1 MANLSGRARR
11 ENTYDAIVV
20 GSGITGGWA
29 AKELTQ
35 KGLKTLVLE
44 RGPMVRHLEDY
55 PTAMTEPW
63 QAKYP
68 QGQLPPDELNSH
80 YPVQKRTGYVITE
93 HTKHFFVRD
102 DQHPYGEE
110 SRFDWIR
117 GYHVGGRSLTWG
129 RQSYRH
135 SPQDF
140 EANARDGIAVDW
152 PIRYEDLAPWY
163 DYVERFIGVSGQ
175 REGLAQL
182 PDGQYQPPMEM
193 NCVEK
198 AFKARSEA
206 RFPERRITMGRTAH
220 LTEPTEEQLSLGRT
234 KCQHRNLCIRG
245 CPFGGYFS
253 SNSASLVAAERT
265 GNLNIRPNSIVTS
278 LIYDEKAGK
287 ASGVRILDSETR
299 QEEEFYADVVFL
311 CASAFNSTWILLNS
325 TSSRFPNG
333 FGNASDQLGRN
344 VMDHHLGVG
353 ASGEAPEFADMY
365 YSGRRPN
372 GIYVPRF
379 RNLGDAATARKDYL
393 RGFGYQGGASRPGWD
408 RDLKRGSNRE
418 DGGRGFGAGRKAA
431 LSQPGPWVIGL
442 GGFGE
447 ILPYADNRIMLNRE
461 VMDQYG
467 LPTLT
472 MNVSIRD
479 NETAM
484 RRDMQNAAA
493 EMLEAAGFKNVQG
506 RDGGYAPGLGIHEMG
521 TARMG
526 RDPKTSVLNAHN
538 QVHECKNV
546 YVTDGAAMT
555 SASCVNP
562 SLTYM
567 ALTARACDH
576 AVQARKRGEL

>member
-1 MANLSGRARR
+1 MANLNGRARR
-11 ENTYDAIVV
+11 KNTYDAIVV

-35 KGLKTLVLE
+35 KGLKVLVLE
-44 RGPMVRHLEDY
+44 RGRMVRHLEDY
-55 PTAMTEPW
+55 PTAVMDPW
-63 QAKYP
+63 QTKYP
-68 QGQLPPDELNSH
+68 QGQLPPDELAAH
-80 YPVQKRTGYVITE
+80 YPVQRRTNYTMTE
-93 HTKHFFVRD
+93 YTQHFFVRD
-102 DQHPYGEE
+102 DENPYVEE
-110 SRFDWIR
+110 NRFDWIR

-135 SPQDF
+135 SPIDF
-140 EANARDGIAVDW
+140 EANAREGIGVDW

-163 DYVERFIGVSGQ
+163 EHVERFIGVSGQ
-175 REGLAQL
+175 AEGLPHL
-182 PDGQYQPPMEM
+182 PDGHYQPPMEM

-198 AFKARSEA
+198 AFKSGSEA
-206 RFPERRITMGRTAH
+206 RFPERRVTIGRTAH
-220 LTEPTEEQLSLGRT
+220 LTDPTEEQLALGRT
-234 KCQHRNLCIRG
+234 KCQYRNMCIRG
-245 CPFGGYFS
+245 CPFGGYYS
-253 SNSASLVAAERT
+253 SNSGGLVAAERT
-265 GNLNIRPNSIVTS
+265 GNLVIRPNSIVTE
-278 LIYDEKAGK
+278 LIYDDKAGR
-287 ASGVRILDSETR
+287 ASGVRVLDATTK
-299 QEEEFYADVVFL
+299 QDEEFYADVVFL
-311 CASAFNSTWILLNS
+311 CASAFNSAWIMLNS

-333 FGNASDQLGRN
+333 FGNGSDQLGRN

-353 ASGEAPEFADMY
+353 ASGEAPDEFADMY

-372 GIYVPRF
+372 GIYIPRF
-379 RNLGDAATARKDYL
+379 RNLGDAATKRNDYL

-408 RDLKRGSNRE
+408 RDLGNRAK
-418 DGGRGFGAGRKAA
+418 GAKGFGAARKAA
-431 LSQPGPWVIGL
+431 LSQPGPWVMGL

-447 ILPYADNRIMLNRE
+447 ILPYQDNRITLNHE
-461 VMDQYG
+461 VKDQFG
-467 LPTLT
+467 LPTLS
-472 MNVSIRD
+472 MNVTIRE
-479 NETAM
+479 NELAM
-484 RRDMQNAAA
+484 RRDMQTAAA

-567 ALTARACDH
+567 ALTARAADH
-576 AVQARKRGEL
+576 AVKARKRGEL

>member
-35 KGLKTLVLE
+35 KGLKVLVLE
-44 RGPMVRHLEDY
+44 RGRMVRHLEDY
-55 PTAMTEPW
+55 PTAVLDPW
-63 QAKYP
+63 QTKYP
-68 QGQLPPDELNSH
+68 QGQLPSAELDAH
-80 YPVQKRTGYVITE
+80 YQVQRRTNYTMTE
-93 HTKHFFVRD
+93 YTQHFFVKD
-102 DQHPYGEE
+102 DENPYTEE
-110 SRFDWIR
+110 NRFDWIR

-135 SPQDF
+135 SPIDF
-140 EANARDGIAVDW
+140 EANAKEGIGVDW
-152 PIRYEDLAPWY
+152 PIRYEELAPWY
-163 DYVERFIGVSGQ
+163 EHVERFIGVSGQ
-175 REGLAQL
+175 HEGLSHF
-182 PDGQYQPPMEM
+182 PDGHYQPPMEM

-198 AFKARSEA
+198 AFKSRSES
-206 RFPERRITMGRTAH
+206 RFPERRVSIGRAAH

-234 KCQHRNLCIRG
+234 KCQYRNMCIRG
-245 CPFGGYFS
+245 CPFGGYYS
-253 SNSASLVAAERT
+253 SNSGGLVAAERT
-265 GNLNIRPNSIVTS
+265 GNLVIRPNSIVTE

-287 ASGVRILDSETR
+287 ATGVRILDAETR
-299 QEEEFYADVVFL
+299 QDEEFYADVVFL
-311 CASAFNSTWILLNS
+311 CASSFNSTWIMMNS
-325 TSSRFPNG
+325 TSSRFQNG
-333 FGNASDQLGRN
+333 FGNGSDQLGRN

-379 RNLGDAATARKDYL
+379 RNLGDAATKRTDYL
-393 RGFGYQGGASRPGWD
+393 RGFGYQGGASRPIWD
-408 RDLKRGSNRE
+408 RDLGKRGQGSK
-418 DGGRGFGAGRKAA
+418 GFGAARKAA
-431 LSQPGPWVIGL
+431 LSQPGPWNMGL

-447 ILPYADNRIMLNRE
+447 ILPYEDNRITLNHGLK
-461 VMDQYG
+461 DQFG
-467 LPTLT
+467 LPTLSF
-472 MNVSIRD
+472 NVTLRE
-479 NETAM
+479 NEIAM
-484 RRDMQNAAA
+484 RRDMQAAA
-493 EMLEAAGFKNVQG
+493 VEMLEAAGFKNVKG
-506 RDGGYAPGLGIHEMG
+506 RDDGYAPGLGIHEMG

-567 ALTARACDH
+567 ALTARAADH
-576 AVQARKRGEL
+576 AVQARKRGDL

>member
-1 MANLSGRARR
+1 MANLNGRARL

-55 PTAMTEPW
+55 PTATTDPW

-68 QGQLPPDELNSH
+68 QGQLPPEELNAH
-80 YPVQKRTGYVITE
+80 YAVQKRTGYTLTE

-102 DQHPYGEE
+102 DQNPYTEE
-110 SRFDWIR
+110 SRYDWIR

-135 SPQDF
+135 SPIDF
-140 EANARDGIAVDW
+140 EANAREGIGVDW
-152 PIRYEDLAPWY
+152 PVRYEELAPWY

-175 REGLAQL
+175 SEGLAQL
-182 PDGQYQPPMEM
+182 PDGQYQPPMAM

-198 AFKARSEA
+198 AFKAKSEA
-206 RFPERRITMGRTAH
+206 RFPERRVTIGRTAH

-234 KCQHRNLCIRG
+234 KCQYRNLCIRG
-245 CPFGGYFS
+245 CPFGAYYS
-253 SNSASLVAAERT
+253 SNSGGLVAAERT
-265 GNLNIRPNSIVTS
+265 GNLVIRPGSIVTS

-287 ASGVRILDSETR
+287 ASGVRILDATTR

-311 CASAFNSTWILLNS
+311 CASAFNSAWIMLNS

-353 ASGEAPEFADMY
+353 ASGEAPEFADTY

-379 RNLGDAATARKDYL
+379 RNLGDAATQRSDYL
-393 RGFGYQGGASRPGWD
+393 RGFGYQGGAFRPGWD
-408 RDLKRGSNRE
+408 RDLVKPGATPAP
-418 DGGRGFGAGRKAA
+418 RGFGAERKAA
-431 LSQPGPWVIGL
+431 LSQPGPWVMGL

-447 ILPYADNRIMLNRE
+447 ILPYADNRITLNHE
-461 VMDQYG
+461 VKDQFG
-467 LPTLT
+467 LPTLS
-472 MNVSIRD
+472 MNVTIRE
-479 NETAM
+479 NEIAM
-484 RRDMQNAAA
+484 RRDMQTAAA

-506 RDGGYAPGLGIHEMG
+506 RDSGYAPGLGIHEMG

-526 RDPKTSVLNAHN
+526 RNPKTSVLNAHN